1 MSLSV
6 GILGIGNCG
15 GQIAALGKSTK
26 NIPGMVINSSER
38 VIDAVKSIGSI
49 DAFILGDGRG
59 AGLNRTIGKNYVK
72 RNFKSL
78 LENEAY
84 KKFIDDIDYIF
95 VVNSTGGG
103 TGSSFGPILTDVLNK
118 YYRSKG
124 VEKNFINVGILPAIN
139 NSIGH
144 QRNTLE
150 YLKEMVDLGLSY
162 MLFDNNT
169 LGDATN
175 DIIFEK
181 INSEVVDAITILRG
195 DYSRM
200 SAVEM
205 LDEMDMHR
213 LIMTP
218 GMIFINNLHG
228 IYTEKMKGDA
238 TIEDLLIDNIGKN
251 NFMVA
256 PDRDKVIQKAA
267 YICNISEDLRS
278 QFDTH
283 FPKMKEMYGEPLEFL
298 ENYSINEDDD
308 ERANYCIYMMFGL
321 SLPDNRLKNIITR
334 IKDAEEALKKTKTSS
349 LLDSALSLVS
359 DYGDKN
365 TENSKSEDEFDLDDI
380 MSKY

>member
-38 VIDAVKSIGSI
+38 DIDAVKAIGSI

-59 AGLNRTIGKNYVK
+59 AGLNREIGKSYVK
-72 RNFKSL
+72 SNFKSL
-78 LENEAY
+78 LENESY

-103 TGSSFGPILTDVLNK
+103 TGSSFGPILTDILNR
-118 YYRSKG
+118 YYASKG
-124 VEKNFINVGILPAIN
+124 VEKNFINIGILPAIN

-144 QRNTLE
+144 QRNTIE
-150 YLKEMVDLGLSY
+150 YLKEMADLKLSY

-175 DIIFEK
+175 DVIFEK
-181 INSEVVDAITILRG
+181 INSEVVEAVSILRG
-195 DYSRM
+195 DYSKM

-218 GMIFINNLHG
+218 GMIFINNLQG

-238 TIEDLLIDNIGKN
+238 TIEDLLIENISKN
-251 NFMVA
+251 NYMVT
-256 PDRDKVIQKAA
+256 PDRDKIVTRAA
-267 YICNISEDLRS
+267 YISNISEDLRD

-283 FPKMKEMYGEPLEFL
+283 FPKMKDMYGEPFEFL
-298 ENYSINEDDD
+298 ENYSINEDGD

-334 IKDAEEALKKTKTSS
+334 INDATEALKKTKSSS
-349 LLDSALSLVS
+349 LLDSALAMVS
-359 DYGDKN
+359 DY
-365 TENSKSEDEFDLDDI
+365 SEKTTVKADDEFDIDDI

>member
-38 VIDAVKSIGSI
+38 DIDAVKSIGSI

-84 KKFIDDIDYIF
+84 KKFIDDIDYIL

-267 YICNISEDLRS
+267 YICNISER
-278 QFDTH
+278 F
-283 FPKMKEMYGEPLEFL
+283 
-298 ENYSINEDDD
+298 
-308 ERANYCIYMMFGL
+308 
-321 SLPDNRLKNIITR
+321 
-334 IKDAEEALKKTKTSS
+334 
-349 LLDSALSLVS
+349 
-359 DYGDKN
+359 
-365 TENSKSEDEFDLDDI
+365 
-380 MSKY
+380 